1 MTMPKENEVHIL
13 LELDP
18 EGTLKYFKIISDF
31 HEKNLSFNNQ
41 ECSRLEANG
50 SSELRCLDCSRAF
63 KIGIYAPGAFKV
75 ACDDLGDEQDLVKV
89 IVKEEP
95 LDGSRRIKAERVED
109 SSPTSPNDSFD
120 EKETLN
126 ATRSLKRRHS
136 RNDYVDQTK
145 RFRTDLQNEPSESCE
160 ICSRIFKNKMS
171 LSAHKRHCFVQDKV
185 NKEFERF
192 YDHQKGLSSNK
203 LLSTIEQRHNSM
215 AKNHFKDDEGK
226 FFYKSKFY

>member
-1 MTMPKENEVHIL
+1 MTMSKDNEVHIL

-50 SSELRCLDCSRAF
+50 SPELRCLDCSRAF

-95 LDGSRRIKAERVED
+95 LDGSRRIKAETVEV
-109 SSPTSPNDSFD
+109 SSPTSRNDSFD
-120 EKETLN
+120 ENETLN

-136 RNDYVDQTK
+136 RNAYVDQTK
-145 RFRTDLQNEPSESCE
+145 RFRTDLQNEPSCE

-203 LLSTIEQRHNSM
+203 LQSPTEQRQNFM
-215 AKNHFKDDEGK
+215 AKNHIKDDEDQGK
-226 FFYKSKFY
+226 FFLKE